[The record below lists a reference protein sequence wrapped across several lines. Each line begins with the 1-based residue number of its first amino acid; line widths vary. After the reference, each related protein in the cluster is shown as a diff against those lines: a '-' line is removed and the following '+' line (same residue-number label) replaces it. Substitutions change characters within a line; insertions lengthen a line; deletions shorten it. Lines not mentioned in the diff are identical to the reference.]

1 MSNGLIL
8 SQEDVKMLQSMG
20 FNPKG
25 NFIKADPKMVTPIGG
40 YFKGGQV
47 RGYLEGGV
55 VKPVMGLGDD
65 TGTIVGYAVYDASG
79 KKVGKIYSS
88 QAGAEAYLASLNA
101 ADTSTGT
108 TGTTSTGTT
117 GTTSTGTTGTT
128 STGTTGTTNTTPSAV
143 VKPVYGR
150 DREIIAYQVFDAS
163 GKAISKQFGG
173 EAAAQQW
180 LNSQQTS
187 TNTDTTVADGTGT
200 DTTSTGT
207 TGTSIPSWVTPP
219 PEGSMN
225 TQATVT
231 LTNPITGETWTA
243 PTGGYTV
250 NVGTGTTGTGTNESS
265 TFDPNQY
272 LTGTSRQDLLGEEGI
287 KYYNYTQQQL
297 LEGAA
302 ADQAAADAAGTA
314 PTTSLDEGVTVPAPS
329 GTAQV
334 EAPLQA
340 TAEQATIS
348 EKPQLA
354 KAEAVLSS
362 DSVKSYLETVK
373 AAQGEIG
380 YNNLVEA
387 VTQDPKLLAQL
398 QLAAAQIEA
407 AQQVKAP
414 DRLTVGEG
422 ELVEGSTVDQARV
435 EDLVTSIKAAEA
447 EPSELATVQGQLAKL
462 TADFDVKNP
471 PAWAAGAL
479 RAATATMAARGLG
492 ASSMAGQAVIQATF
506 EAATPIAAAD
516 AATMAQFEQMN
527 LSNRQAVV
535 MLAAQQRAT
544 FLGQEFDQSFQAK
557 VQNASRIAEVA
568 NLNFNADVQIAL
580 ENARLAQSVDIAN
593 LDARNAKVLADAA
606 AMTNLE
612 LANLNNRQQAAVA
625 NAKAFLDMDLA
636 NLNNEQQTN
645 VIKMQSLVQSML
657 SDQAAQNAAI
667 NLNTTNENQLN
678 QFYAQLEASVAQ
690 FNVAQKNAIAQSNV
704 SEANAILKFNAE
716 QANNMKIAYDRN
728 ATTISSAR
736 ISANASV
743 KTAEISA
750 AATTA
755 AAATRAAADKA
766 IAAAANETKLTLT
779 EMEQQFQRES
789 DIMSMAYDTM
799 TSNADKAF
807 ELVKLDMAGEIN
819 LEAAKYTADLK
830 DDAATKKSVTDIA
843 VAIVGG
849 LF

>member
-1 MSNGLIL
+1 MKNGLIL

-65 TGTIVGYAVYDASG
+65 TGTITGYAVYDASG
-79 KKVGKIYSS
+79 KKYGKIYSS

-101 ADTSTGT
+101 
-108 TGTTSTGTT
+108 
-117 GTTSTGTTGTT
+117 
-128 STGTTGTTNTTPSAV
+128 
-143 VKPVYGR
+143 
-150 DREIIAYQVFDAS
+150 
-163 GKAISKQFGG
+163 
-173 EAAAQQW
+173 
-180 LNSQQTS
+180 
-187 TNTDTTVADGTGT
+187 TDTTPADTTGT
-200 DTTSTGT
+200 DTTGTDT
-207 TGTSIPSWVTPP
+207 TGTDTTGTDTTGTDTTGTDTTGTDGTGLPDWITPP
-219 PEGSMN
+219 PEGSIVS
-225 TQATVT
+225 QGSQT
-231 LTNPITGETWTA
+231 LTNPTTGETFTV

-250 NVGTGTTGTGTNESS
+250 NVGTGTDEST

-272 LTGTSRQDLLGEEGI
+272 LTGTSREDLLGEEGLQF
-287 KYYNYTQQQL
+287 YNYTQQQL

-302 ADQAAADAAGTA
+302 ADQAAADAAGAA

-329 GTAQV
+329 GTTQV

-340 TAEQATIS
+340 KAEQVPIS
-348 EKPQLA
+348 EKPELA
-354 KAEAVLSS
+354 KAEAVLAS

-380 YNNLVEA
+380 YNNIVGA

-398 QLAAAQIEA
+398 QLAAAQIDV
-407 AQQVKAP
+407 AQKVQAP

-422 ELVEGSTVDQARV
+422 ELVDGSTVDQARV
-435 EDLVTSIKAAEA
+435 EELVTSIKAAEA
-447 EPSELATVQGQLAKL
+447 EPSELATVAGQLAKL

-544 FLGQEFDQSFQAK
+544 FLGQEFDQNFQAK
-557 VQNASRIAEVA
+557 VQNATRIAEVA
-568 NLNFNADVQIAL
+568 NMNFNADVQIAL

-657 SDQAAQNAAI
+657 SDQAAENAAE

-704 SEANAILKFNAE
+704 SEVNAILKFNVE

-736 ISANASV
+736 IGANASV

-750 AATTA
+750 AATRA
-755 AAATRAAADKA
+755 AANTRAAADKA
-766 IAAAANETKLTLT
+766 IAAAANETKLTML
-779 EMEQQFQRES
+779 EMEQAYQRES
-789 DIMSMAYDTM
+789 DIMTMTYDTIE
-799 TSNADKAF
+799 SNANKAF

-819 LEAAKYTADLK
+819 LEAAKYTAELK
-830 DDAATKKSVTDIA
+830 DDAATKKSVMDLA
-843 VAIVGG
+843 VGIVGA
-849 LF
+849 LW

>member
-1 MSNGLIL
+1 MKNGLIL

-55 VKPVMGLGDD
+55 VKPVMGLGEM
-65 TGTIVGYAVYDASG
+65 TGEITGYAVYDASG
-79 KKVGKIYSS
+79 KKYGKIYSS

-101 ADTSTGT
+101 
-108 TGTTSTGTT
+108 
-117 GTTSTGTTGTT
+117 
-128 STGTTGTTNTTPSAV
+128 
-143 VKPVYGR
+143 
-150 DREIIAYQVFDAS
+150 
-163 GKAISKQFGG
+163 
-173 EAAAQQW
+173 
-180 LNSQQTS
+180 
-187 TNTDTTVADGTGT
+187 TDTTPADTTGT
-200 DTTSTGT
+200 DTTGTDT
-207 TGTSIPSWVTPP
+207 TGTDTTGTDTTGTDTTGTDTTGTDGTGLPDWITPP
-219 PEGSMN
+219 PEGSIVS
-225 TQATVT
+225 QGSQT
-231 LTNPITGETWTA
+231 LTNPTTGETFTV

-250 NVGTGTTGTGTNESS
+250 NVGTGTDEST

-272 LTGTSRQDLLGEEGI
+272 LTGTSREDLLGEEGLQF
-287 KYYNYTQQQL
+287 YNYTQQQL

-302 ADQAAADAAGTA
+302 ADQAAADAAGAA

-329 GTAQV
+329 GTTQV

-340 TAEQATIS
+340 KAEQVPIS
-348 EKPQLA
+348 EKPELA
-354 KAEAVLSS
+354 KAEAVLAS

-380 YNNLVEA
+380 YNNIVGA

-398 QLAAAQIEA
+398 QLAAAQIDV
-407 AQQVKAP
+407 AQKVQAP

-422 ELVEGSTVDQARV
+422 ELVDGSTVDQARV
-435 EDLVTSIKAAEA
+435 EELVTSIKAAEA
-447 EPSELATVQGQLAKL
+447 EPSELATVAGQLAKL

-544 FLGQEFDQSFQAK
+544 FLGQEFDQNFQAK
-557 VQNASRIAEVA
+557 VQNATRIAEVA
-568 NLNFNADVQIAL
+568 NMNFNADVQIAL

-657 SDQAAQNAAI
+657 SDQAAENAAE

-704 SEANAILKFNAE
+704 SEVNAILKFNVE

-736 ISANASV
+736 IGANASV

-750 AATTA
+750 AATRA
-755 AAATRAAADKA
+755 AANTRAAADKA
-766 IAAAANETKLTLT
+766 IAAAANETKLTML
-779 EMEQQFQRES
+779 EMEQAYQRES
-789 DIMSMAYDTM
+789 DIMTMTYDTIE
-799 TSNADKAF
+799 SNANKAF

-819 LEAAKYTADLK
+819 LEAAKYTAELK
-830 DDAATKKSVTDIA
+830 DDAATKKSVMDLA
-843 VAIVGG
+843 VGIVGA
-849 LF
+849 LW